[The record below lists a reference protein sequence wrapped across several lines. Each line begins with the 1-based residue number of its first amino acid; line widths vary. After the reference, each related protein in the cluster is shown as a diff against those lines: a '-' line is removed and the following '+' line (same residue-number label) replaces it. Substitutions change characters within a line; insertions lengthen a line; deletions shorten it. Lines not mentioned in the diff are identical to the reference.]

1 MTRKLTIAA
10 ACALAALLSSGV
22 AQADP
27 DPSPSPDPTPAA
39 ADAPEPHSPLCNVM
53 GGDDGTKW
61 ELAPCGWAYG
71 DERGWY
77 RVP

>member
-1 MTRKLTIAA
+1 MTKKLVMVA
-10 ACALAALLSSGV
+10 ACVAAVCMGSGV
-22 AQADP
+22 AHAD
-27 DPSPSPDPTPAA
+27 DTAQG
-39 ADAPEPHSPLCNVM
+39 PEPGSPLCNVM

-71 DERGWY
+71 DEKGWY

>member
-1 MTRKLTIAA
+1 MIVAGCTAV
-10 ACALAALLSSGV
+10 ALLGSGV
-22 AQADP
+22 AHADP
-27 DPSPSPDPTPAA
+27 EPSPSPAPASV
-39 ADAPEPHSPLCNVM
+39 DGTEPGGPLCNVM

>member
-1 MTRKLTIAA
+1 MLKKLIMVA
-10 ACALAALLSSGV
+10 ACAAVVGMGSGV
-22 AQADP
+22 AYADDDK
-27 DPSPSPDPTPAA
+27 DPKPTPA
-39 ADAPEPHSPLCNVM
+39 DSPPSGGPLCSVM

-71 DERGWY
+71 EEKGWY

>member
-1 MTRKLTIAA
+1 MTKKLVMLA
-10 ACALAALLSSGV
+10 ACVAALGMSSGV
-22 AQADP
+22 AYADD
-27 DPSPSPDPTPAA
+27 DPKPAPTDSPPSGG
-39 ADAPEPHSPLCNVM
+39 PLCNVM

-71 DERGWY
+71 DNKGWY

>member
-1 MTRKLTIAA
+1 MIVLAGAA
-10 ACALAALLSSGV
+10 AALLGSGV

-27 DPSPSPDPTPAA
+27 APSPSPDPPAV
-39 ADAPEPHSPLCNVM
+39 ADAPQPGSPLCNVM

-77 RVP
+77 HVP